1 MNGYSK
7 IKSFA
12 KINLA
17 LNIVG
22 KSLLIHKI
30 ESIISFLDL
39 SDEILIKEINKKK
52 HLIKFTGKFSKNIG
66 NTNTISKL
74 LEILDK
80 KKLLNDK
87 KYEIKIKK
95 NIPIQSGLGGGSMN
109 AASVFKFLKKT
120 QKIKISQKEILNI
133 TNFVG
138 SDVILGMYS
147 KNLILK
153 FNGSIHSI
161 PSLKRKNVLVIKPN
175 FGCSTKKIYSKVEK
189 FDSSKF
195 NNPKKELFSYSKLQN
210 MSNHLEFIAF
220 KIYPRLKILKIFL
233 EKLPNIKLVRMS
245 GSGSAMIAYFSSSK
259 LCKQAEKK
267 VKKYFG
273 KYWCKR
279 AKTI

>member
-153 FNGSIHSI
+153 SNGSIHSI
-161 PSLKRKNVLVIKPN
+161 PSLKSKNVLVIKPN
-175 FGCSTKKIYSKVEK
+175 FGCSTKKIYSKVRK

-220 KIYPRLKILKIFL
+220 KIYPRLKTLKIFL